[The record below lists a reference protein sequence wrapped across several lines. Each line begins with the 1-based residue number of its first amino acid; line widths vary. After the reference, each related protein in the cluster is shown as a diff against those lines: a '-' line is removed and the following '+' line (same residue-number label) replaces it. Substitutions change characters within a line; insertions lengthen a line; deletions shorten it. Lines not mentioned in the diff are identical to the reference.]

1 MKSVV
6 GAAVG
11 AVLAL
16 GVFPFLYKAWSDD
29 LRFRALRSDAGFS
42 EIFLLEAVP
51 GLVLALGLLLVYV
64 WGRPSRWAGVVGLVV
79 GAAAVAV
86 VWLVM
91 GRLQYWSAGL
101 ESQLLMG
108 SGLALGYLA
117 ALIVGGRTR
126 DEAAPTRDA
135 RSGAASGSRV

>member
-6 GAAVG
+6 GAALG

-16 GVFPFLYKAWSDD
+16 GAFPFLYKMWSDD
-29 LRFRALRSDAGFS
+29 LRFRALRGDAGFP
-42 EIFLLEAVP
+42 EIILLEAVP
-51 GLVLALGLLLVYV
+51 GLVLALSLLLVYV
-64 WGRPSRWAGVVGLVV
+64 WGRPSRWAGGVGLVV

-86 VWLVM
+86 TWLVM
-91 GRLQYWSAGL
+91 GRLQYWSVGL

-117 ALIVGGRTR
+117 ALIVGGRR
-126 DEAAPTRDA
+126 PQSE
-135 RSGAASGSRV
+135 SS